1 MVRKTEPVAL
11 CRFVKRLPSRGQ
23 ERRKLNYSLKL
34 IGRGINRENLLSFY
48 SMLLDYDIYRKFPRN
63 HFRWQKDF

>member
-11 CRFVKRLPSRGQ
+11 SRFVKRLPSRGQ

-34 IGRGINRENLLSFY
+34 IGRGINRENLL
-48 SMLLDYDIYRKFPRN
+48 DYDIYRKFPRN